1 MYKFGIG
8 IQIVKHPHFCSV
20 VRAFE
25 QDALSLAKIGDFL
38 EQVFVGGTP
47 ALLLG
52 VGHAVF
58 KSQIHILLIAL
69 RKGDQVGKGLIDTVG
84 DGIALF
90 LGRMGQKL
98 HIVAKAA
105 AVMLGQV
112 IAQQEKVVKGE
123 SGHGIHKRRFRIAGK
138 QIEQI
143 CRSAAPVTKDKQGWF
158 GDLYGADALIPEK
171 TLDFCKA
178 GEKAGIAQTFLN
190 ASALC
195 RIKVSLVLRQQAAKV
210 IVIAAVHIVS
220 RHITSPRVVRKIGAY
235 ALPKTIL

>member
-1 MYKFGIG
+1 MGRNLFKRHGLDARLKHMNRGQEHLIGVAVDMYKFGIG

-98 HIVAKAA
+98 HIVAKA
-105 AVMLGQV
+105 V
-112 IAQQEKVVKGE
+112 
-123 SGHGIHKRRFRIAGK
+123 AG
-138 QIEQI
+138 
-143 CRSAAPVTKDKQGWF
+143 
-158 GDLYGADALIPEK
+158 
-171 TLDFCKA
+171 
-178 GEKAGIAQTFLN
+178 
-190 ASALC
+190 
-195 RIKVSLVLRQQAAKV
+195 
-210 IVIAAVHIVS
+210 
-220 RHITSPRVVRKIGAY
+220 
-235 ALPKTIL
+235 